1 MNKLKFVIHLFL
13 ILKTLT
19 LSSQTSQLSG
29 TISDEQGQGIQFAN
43 ISIHELSLSTI
54 SNENGSYFFSSIP
67 RGEYYLNV
75 TRTGYINTTILA
87 IINSEDVSNNITL
100 EKSLIETPS
109 IDVTSSFNATDIS
122 NSTFSITSIGPRTL
136 SRIRSQNIASTIQN
150 VPGVNN
156 FSTGNSIGK
165 PVIRGLSSQ
174 SVIIVHDGVKHES
187 QQWGDE
193 HAPEISMFD
202 LDRIEILRG
211 PASLVYGSDGIGGVV
226 NIVSKPLT
234 FSSGNKMMTY
244 GNIDLN
250 GFSMNKEGAAN
261 LMLGIGT
268 KNFGIKGYA
277 GLRKGED
284 IRTPDGEL
292 TIETP
297 EGERTLIGGKLFNS
311 GSREFEGGTRLGFK
325 STFGTINA
333 EWQNFKREIQIHED
347 PEEEFEATPNQKIVT
362 NHYEVKGNLYL
373 NKNLRLEPLLSYEV
387 QDRKEFESIAD
398 KDVDNSVLNL
408 YMKILQ
414 TDLRL
419 NHKYIK
425 DVEGT
430 VGIGIQKMDNKTLA
444 VEKLIPNY
452 TASSYSAYI
461 SEKIEKKR
469 FAFSIGGRYDNKIQN
484 IEETIFETDEFG
496 NAIKTVLPREL
507 KFNSFSGSVGF
518 VYKPD
523 PRIDLYTNLGTGWR
537 PPSEFDLYADGVHE
551 GTGRFDRGLI
561 TNDSLL
567 DPESERSLNID
578 AGTRIRTKYF
588 SGEISF
594 FRNVINNFIYPSP
607 TGEVDS
613 ASNLPVYDIRQAKSS
628 FIGFEYSLQF
638 QLAKWALLSFRGDYV
653 QTKNRQTNDPIPF
666 TPPSKTIIE
675 LKLQKDNL
683 GKLFNPYITVSSKF
697 VAAQNKVDPL
707 ESPSKSYTLLGAG
720 IGFDYILS
728 KSVTSIDFSVTNLT
742 NEKYTEHL
750 SRYRYYA
757 LNPGRSFNL
766 KITVPFQF

>member
-1 MNKLKFVIHLFL
+1 MLLLL
-13 ILKTLT
+13 ILRTLT

-29 TISDEQGQGIQFAN
+29 TIADEKDHGIQFAN

-75 TRTGYINTTILA
+75 TRTGYDNRTVLV
-87 IINSEDVSNNITL
+87 IINSEEVYLNIPL

-109 IDVTSSFNATDIS
+109 IDVTGSFNATDIS
-122 NSTFSITSIGPRTL
+122 NSTFSITSIGPRAL

-202 LDRIEILRG
+202 LERIEILRG

-226 NIVSKPLT
+226 NLISKPMI
-234 FSSGNKMMTY
+234 FSSGKKMFTY
-244 GNIDLN
+244 GDIDLN
-250 GFSMNKEGAAN
+250 GFSMNNEGAGN

-277 GLRKGED
+277 GFRKGQD
-284 IRTPDGEL
+284 IKTPEGEL
-292 TIETP
+292 TIQIP
-297 EGERTLIGGKLFNS
+297 EGERIILGGKLFNS
-311 GSREFEGGTRLGFK
+311 GNNEFEAGSKLGFK
-325 STFGTINA
+325 SKLGTINA
-333 EWQNFKREIQIHED
+333 EWQNFKRELQIHED
-347 PEEEFEATPNQKIVT
+347 PEEEFEATPNQKIIT
-362 NHYEVKGNLYL
+362 NHFEVKGSFYVNE
-373 NKNLRLEPLLSYEV
+373 NLRLEPMLSYEV

-398 KDVDNSVLNL
+398 KDIDNPVLNL
-408 YMKILQ
+408 DLKIFQ
-414 TDLRL
+414 GDLRL
-419 NHKYIK
+419 NHTYIK

-430 VGIGIQKMDNKTLA
+430 VGIGIQTMDNKTLA
-444 VEKLIPNY
+444 IEKLIPNY
-452 TASSYSAYI
+452 TASSYGVYI
-461 SEKIEKKR
+461 SEKIEKKH
-469 FAFSIGGRYDNKIQN
+469 FAFSIGGRYDNKTQN
-484 IEETIFETDEFG
+484 IKETVFEKDENG
-496 NAIKTVLPREL
+496 VAIKTVFPRDL
-507 KFNSFSGSVGF
+507 KFSSFSGSAGF
-518 VYKPD
+518 VYKPVTQ
-523 PRIDLYTNLGTGWR
+523 IDLFTNLGTGWR

-588 SGEISF
+588 SGEISV
-594 FRNVINNFIYPSP
+594 FRNIINNFIYPSP

-613 ASNLPVYDIRQAKSS
+613 ASNLPVYDIKQAKSS

-638 QLAKWALLSFRGDYV
+638 QPAEWALLSFRGDFV

-697 VAAQNKVDPL
+697 VAAQNEVDPL
-707 ESPSKSYTLLGAG
+707 EAPSKSYTLLGAG

-728 KSVTSIDFSVTNLT
+728 SSVTSIDFSVTNLT
-742 NEKYTEHL
+742 NEKYTDHL

-757 LNPGRSFNL
+757 MNPGRSFNL